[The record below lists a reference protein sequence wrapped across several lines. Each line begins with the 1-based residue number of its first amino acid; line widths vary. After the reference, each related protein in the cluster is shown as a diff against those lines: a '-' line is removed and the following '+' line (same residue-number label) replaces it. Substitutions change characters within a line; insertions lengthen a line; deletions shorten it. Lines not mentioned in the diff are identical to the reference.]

1 MEFFGETRRTLPIQV
16 FATDLGAA
24 AVARA
29 RAGAFPKSIEHE
41 VSPERLQRFFVATNG
56 RYQIS
61 KAIREACVFA
71 QQDLTR
77 DPLFS
82 KLDLVSCCN
91 VLIYLGPTLQERVLP
106 IFHYALKPAGF
117 LKLGDSESIGRFTN
131 LFSVVDRTH
140 KIYAR
145 KPAPPVHLGFGVTL
159 GDRTG
164 TSEHAG
170 RQAPPL
176 DTIGGKDAAIDRE
189 ADRILGRYAP
199 AAVVVNADMEIVQF
213 RGKTGPYLEA
223 TSGVA
228 SFNLFR
234 MAREGLSSALRIA
247 VQEAARRGTPVKTGG
262 VPVRTNGDV
271 REISLE
277 VIPIGPV
284 ERGKQRH
291 YLITFLEPRAQGVVP
306 ARARTPR
313 PRTAGERRVAQLSRE
328 LSDSQRDFQ
337 GVSEAHEATLEE
349 LRAVTEEAQS
359 SNEELQSTNEELETA
374 KEELQATNEE
384 LTTVNDELNSRNQE
398 LAQLTN
404 DLTNILASVQVP
416 ILMVGSDLRI
426 RRITPA
432 TERTLNV
439 TAGDIGRPIGDLRL
453 NIEVPELESLLTG
466 VIETLTVQE
475 REVLG
480 RDGRWYLVRIRP
492 YRTSDNRIEGTVIAF
507 IDVDAL
513 KRGVEQLRDA
523 RDRAEGIVTTVGEP
537 LVLLDADFRVVSAN
551 PAFYRT
557 FGVTP
562 AETEQR
568 IFFELGNG
576 QWDIPRLRT
585 LLGEIVPQDSVME
598 GFEVEHDFESMGRR
612 TMLLNARRLLSTTGQ
627 TPQVLLAIEDI
638 SERRR
643 AEETRRELG
652 AIVESSADAIVSYS
666 LDGVITSWNRGAERL
681 YGYSAEEIIGRP
693 VTVIIPP
700 DRQDEMERFAA
711 RLRRG
716 KGVHA
721 ETVRVRKDGSVVDV
735 SLTASPI
742 RDAAGQIVGASKIAR
757 DITER
762 KRLERELADML
773 AREQAARAEAVGA
786 NTAKD
791 RFLAILSH
799 ELRTPLH
806 AMLGWSRIL
815 RTEKLDQAAT
825 QQAFEVIERN
835 TVLQVRLIEDLLD
848 MSRVIAGT
856 LRLDARPLM
865 PATVVDA
872 AVAAARPNADAKGV
886 RLESQLDLA
895 AGPVRGD
902 PARLQQIVSNLV
914 SNAIKFTPRGGRV
927 ACAWRAGTGGSR

>member
-1 MEFFGETRRTLPIQV
+1 MPRAWCRRGR
-16 FATDLGAA
+16 AHLGRGR
-24 AVARA
+24 RA
-29 RAGAFPKSIEHE
+29 SVGWPSSAG
-41 VSPERLQRFFVATNG
+41 
-56 RYQIS
+56 
-61 KAIREACVFA
+61 
-71 QQDLTR
+71 
-77 DPLFS
+77 
-82 KLDLVSCCN
+82 SCPTAS
-91 VLIYLGPTLQERVLP
+91 GTLQG
-106 IFHYALKPAGF
+106 A
-117 LKLGDSESIGRFTN
+117 
-131 LFSVVDRTH
+131 
-140 KIYAR
+140 
-145 KPAPPVHLGFGVTL
+145 
-159 GDRTG
+159 
-164 TSEHAG
+164 
-170 RQAPPL
+170 
-176 DTIGGKDAAIDRE
+176 
-189 ADRILGRYAP
+189 
-199 AAVVVNADMEIVQF
+199 
-213 RGKTGPYLEA
+213 
-223 TSGVA
+223 
-228 SFNLFR
+228 
-234 MAREGLSSALRIA
+234 
-247 VQEAARRGTPVKTGG
+247 
-262 VPVRTNGDV
+262 
-271 REISLE
+271 
-277 VIPIGPV
+277 
-284 ERGKQRH
+284 
-291 YLITFLEPRAQGVVP
+291 
-306 ARARTPR
+306 
-313 PRTAGERRVAQLSRE
+313 
-328 LSDSQRDFQ
+328 
-337 GVSEAHEATLEE
+337 SEAHEATLEE

-404 DLTNILASVQVP
+404 DLTNLLASVQVP

-453 NIEVPELESLLTG
+453 SIEVPDLESLLTG

-507 IDVDAL
+507 VDVDAL
-513 KRGVEQLRDA
+513 KRGVEQLKDA

-537 LVLLDADFRVVSAN
+537 LVILDADRRVVIGQ
-551 PAFYRT
+551 P
-557 FGVTP
+557 GVLP
-562 AETEQR
+562 DLR
-568 IFFELGNG
+568 GDP
-576 QWDIPRLRT
+576 QWRRSDRSSSTSGTASGTSPQLRT
-585 LLGEIVPQDSVME
+585 LLAEILPQESVME

-612 TMLLNARRLLSTTGQ
+612 TMLLNARRLLSATGQ
-627 TPQVLLAIEDI
+627 TSQVLLAIEDI

-681 YGYSAEEIIGRP
+681 YGYSAEEVIGRP

-700 DRQDEMERFAA
+700 DRQDEMDRFAA

-799 ELRTPLH
+799 ELRTPLQRDAGVEPDPPDPEAGPGRH
-806 AMLGWSRIL
+806 PAGPRGDRAQHRAPGAPHRGPPRRVTRSSR
-815 RTEKLDQAAT
+815 APCA
-825 QQAFEVIERN
+825 
-835 TVLQVRLIEDLLD
+835 
-848 MSRVIAGT
+848 S
-856 LRLDARPLM
+856 DARPSD
-865 PATVVDA
+865 ARAVVEA
-872 AVAAARPNADAKGV
+872 AVAAARPTADAKGV
-886 RLESQLDLA
+886 RLESQLDRA

-914 SNAIKFTPRGGRV
+914 SNAIKFTPRGGTVDVRLARRDSAVEISVRDTGQGITAEQIPQLFTRFGV
-927 ACAWRAGTGGSR
+927 AHTTTQTTGRPGARARRSCAISSSSTAGPSGPRAPDPGGGRPSR